1 MFPLPLQTTVA
12 MVPYAVNERMV
23 RGSGYLSEDV
33 RALREIKRRDF
44 LAHGGVTF
52 IDMRS
57 VPRLLLGFSFF
68 LQSLR
73 ERGKFFVDRGDIE
86 FYWIEAAPN
95 PTFHIFIFSMI
106 PIG

>member
-1 MFPLPLQTTVA
+1 
-12 MVPYAVNERMV
+12 MVPFAVNEGMV
-23 RGSGYLSEDV
+23 RRSGYLPEVV
-33 RALREIKRRDF
+33 RVLREIKRREF
-44 LAHGGVTF
+44 LVHGGVTF
-52 IDMRS
+52 IDIRS
-57 VPRLLLGFSFF
+57 MPRLLLGFSFF

-73 ERGKFFVDRGDIE
+73 KRGKFFVDRGDIE